1 MKFTIALT
9 FFAAASA
16 LELKADDSEF
26 MAALN
31 TPIANLDGIGF
42 ECALLLQYVV
52 DAPDQEAYADAIYA
66 AKGAGNKTVKEILN
80 VFGATV
86 ENKSLDN

>member
-31 TPIANLDGIGF
+31 TPIANLDDLGF
-42 ECALLLQYVV
+42 ECALQLMYVV
-52 DAPDQEAYADAIYA
+52 PDQEAYANAIFA

>member
-16 LELKADDSEF
+16 LELKNAASDF

-31 TPIANLDGIGF
+31 TPVSKLMEPGF
-42 ECALLLQYVV
+42 ECALHLGHGMLENESDRLAFD
-52 DAPDQEAYADAIYA
+52 DALFEA
-66 AKGAGNKTVKEILN
+66 
-80 VFGATV
+80 
-86 ENKSLDN
+86 

>member
-16 LELKADDSEF
+16 LELKNAASDF

-31 TPIANLDGIGF
+31 TPVSKLMEPGF
-42 ECALLLQYVV
+42 DCALLL
-52 DAPDQEAYADAIYA
+52 
-66 AKGAGNKTVKEILN
+66 GHGML
-80 VFGATV
+80 
-86 ENKSLDN
+86 ENQSKAVAFENELF